1 MKKWPFL
8 LLAVIAVI
16 AFLVFNS
23 GSETEESGT
32 QDSYKPQE
40 NINEMPESPIGSER
54 DIVAQGSIDTVTWK
68 LTGDGTLTIG
78 GTGAIP
84 DYEKGATD
92 QPWREYAQA
101 VRALVVEDGITRIG
115 HRAFQGCTNIV
126 SARIGNTVTGI
137 GQWAFQNCHVLTDL
151 ELPEDTVLET
161 GAFRGTPVEWT
172 ASAAGS
178 GLYAD
183 SSYNLALD
191 QVKLTGDQREDV
203 IQIAL
208 SQVGYHEGNSEA
220 DYAGGNSSGTGDYT
234 EYGRRLG
241 STGTAWCSEFACWC
255 IRMAGVP
262 SDSIANSLSANVS
275 NFTANTSAT
284 WYAWQDTAHS
294 RGGYTPRKGDL
305 LLWSWENGSYGT
317 EENLSHTSIF
327 WDLEVKENGNL
338 ILKTVDGNSNNQVQ
352 ICKYEINAADGTLV
366 GREGRLCYII
376 VPDYNSQS

>member
-92 QPWREYAQA
+92 QPWREYWHAIT
-101 VRALVVEDGITRIG
+101 ALVVEDGITRIG

-137 GQWAFQNCHVLTDL
+137 GQWAFQNCHV
-151 ELPEDTVLET
+151 V
-161 GAFRGTPVEWT
+161 
-172 ASAAGS
+172 
-178 GLYAD
+178 
-183 SSYNLALD
+183 
-191 QVKLTGDQREDV
+191 
-203 IQIAL
+203 
-208 SQVGYHEGNSEA
+208 
-220 DYAGGNSSGTGDYT
+220 
-234 EYGRRLG
+234 
-241 STGTAWCSEFACWC
+241 
-255 IRMAGVP
+255 
-262 SDSIANSLSANVS
+262 
-275 NFTANTSAT
+275 
-284 WYAWQDTAHS
+284 
-294 RGGYTPRKGDL
+294 
-305 LLWSWENGSYGT
+305 GT
-317 EENLSHTSIF
+317 ELFTPS
-327 WDLEVKENGNL
+327 
-338 ILKTVDGNSNNQVQ
+338 
-352 ICKYEINAADGTLV
+352 
-366 GREGRLCYII
+366 
-376 VPDYNSQS
+376 